1 MRRCHVNKKENQN
14 PNFRRACMC
23 IYLPVEGEK
32 RMEGGE
38 KGEIL
43 ITPEKVAW

>member
-1 MRRCHVNKKENQN
+1 MRRCHVNEKESQN
-14 PNFRRACMC
+14 LYFRRACMC

-32 RMEGGE
+32 RMGRGE

-43 ITPEKVAW
+43 ITPEKVAR